1 MPELLIA
8 LHYGALLVLLVQ
20 VHDIEFAQIEV
31 QVVQGLKDGN
41 AALKKMN
48 QVWNVVSSY
57 NVKLFEET
65 SFAGFCS

>member
-8 LHYGALLVLLVQ
+8 LHYGALLVLLIQ

>member
-48 QVWNVVSSY
+48 QV
-57 NVKLFEET
+57 
-65 SFAGFCS
+65 